1 MKRLLL
7 IFAHPD
13 DESFSC
19 GGTVAKYVKAGWDV
33 HLLCATRGERGET
46 GPFGT
51 LDPKAL
57 GVIRQKEV
65 QQAANLLGI
74 HTVSFL
80 DYIDGTLAA
89 RTPGDIEDFVYR
101 KMLETIPDAVI
112 TFDTTGVSNHPD
124 HIKLCYSTTYAFQKY
139 AAWVIDQLEDRADKN
154 EDILPKLYYVC
165 MPESIATY
173 LKKQKNIP
181 KELFNKPWIGTPDE
195 RITTVIDIGKFAG
208 VKKKALAAHVSQ
220 QSDVNRFLSL
230 PHHPLLAH
238 EHFILRYHGTR
249 EIFMGKNDRVSN
261 KL

>member
-1 MKRLLL
+1 MKKLLL
-7 IFAHPD
+7 VFAHPD

-46 GPFGT
+46 GPYDA
-51 LDPKAL
+51 LAPEAL
-57 GVIRQKEV
+57 GSIRQKEV
-65 QQAANLLGI
+65 QLAASVLGI

-101 KMLETIPDAVI
+101 KMLELIPDCVI

-139 AAWVIDQLEDRADKN
+139 AAWVAQQLEDRPAVDEN
-154 EDILPKLYYVC
+154 TLPKLYYIC

-173 LKKQKNIP
+173 LKKMKNIP
-181 KELFNKPWIGTPDE
+181 QELFNKPWKGTPDE
-195 RITTVIDIGKFAG
+195 KITTVIDTAKFMNK
-208 VKKKALAAHVSQ
+208 KKKALAAHISQ
-220 QSDVNRFLSL
+220 RADVNRFLSL
-230 PHHPLLAH
+230 SRHPLLIK
-238 EHFILRYHGTR
+238 EYFILRYHGTK